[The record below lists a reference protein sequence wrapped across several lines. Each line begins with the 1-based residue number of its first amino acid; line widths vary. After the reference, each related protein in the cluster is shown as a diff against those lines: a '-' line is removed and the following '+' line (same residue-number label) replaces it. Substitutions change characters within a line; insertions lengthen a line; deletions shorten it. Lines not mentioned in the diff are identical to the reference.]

1 MNKENQLQVSKLDS
15 GGRQRYVAP
24 STQVFEME
32 IEGAI
37 LGSSDLRLGNPSV
50 DGWDAD
56 TDMRGGTV
64 TDPNS

>member
-37 LGSSDLRLGNPSV
+37 LGSSDLRMGNPSV
-50 DGWDAD
+50 DGWGDVTNMGD
-56 TDMRGGTV
+56 GSV
-64 TDPNS
+64 TDPDE